1 VNEALVTFL
10 IEHHDSRASSFR
22 ISWIAVDYAFLQT
35 TILQQTST
43 ISSTFD
49 QLRSRLKISTTAIL
63 IMASGGQRNLRAC
76 MVCSIV
82 MTASTF
88 LKNGCPNCESVLSL
102 QGSNDAVQECTS
114 QVFDGL
120 ITLGDPTT
128 SWVAKWQRLTNY
140 VPGVYAVK
148 VVGQLPGEILN
159 VLEDNGIRYVP
170 RDGSAADDEMG
181 G

>member
-1 VNEALVTFL
+1 
-10 IEHHDSRASSFR
+10 
-22 ISWIAVDYAFLQT
+22 
-35 TILQQTST
+35 
-43 ISSTFD
+43 
-49 QLRSRLKISTTAIL
+49 
-63 IMASGGQRNLRAC
+63 MASGGQRNLRAC

-82 MTASTF
+82 MTGSTF

-102 QGSNDAVQECTS
+102 QNSQEAVQECTS

-120 ITLGDPTT
+120 ITLGDPTS

-148 VVGQLPGEILN
+148 VVGQLPGEVLN